1 MLERLKNVKT
11 VYIYFLEALLYI
23 IGQTFI
29 DTDSIF
35 YDFFGILCISIIV
48 FGIYRFL
55 NSK

>member
-11 VYIYFLEALLYI
+11 VYVYLLAALLYI

-35 YDFFGILCISIIV
+35 YDFFGVLCISIIV

>member
-11 VYIYFLEALLYI
+11 VYIYLIAAVLYI

-35 YDFFGILCISIIV
+35 YDLFGVLCISIIV
-48 FGIYRFL
+48 FAVYKFL
-55 NSK
+55 SSK

>member
-11 VYIYFLEALLYI
+11 VYVYLLAALLYI

-29 DTDSIF
+29 DTDSIL
-35 YDFFGILCISIIV
+35 YDFLGILCISTIV
-48 FGIYRFL
+48 FGIYKFL